1 MQVMGANIVK
11 SGSRT
16 FAVYSISVTDVNS
29 NHSWSIKRRL
39 VLKILRV
46 YFLISS
52 FIIFNL
58 LHALVFLL
66 LAGLA
71 ILRSCIG
78 V

>member
-1 MQVMGANIVK
+1 MQVTGANIVK

-16 FAVYSISVTDVNS
+16 FAVYSISVTDVN
-29 NHSWSIKRRL
+29 NNNSWSIKRRF
-39 VLKILRV
+39 VLKILWV
-46 YFLISS
+46 YFSLMHSLFS
-52 FIIFNL
+52 NL
-58 LHALVFLL
+58 LHALVFLV